1 MTKLSPR
8 AHVRL
13 APVIRVASCSV
24 LALLSLAGCATN
36 SSPTAKDRAAATDST
51 SASGPQAAP
60 GLRETGP
67 GVERFYRI
75 RTPGAPAIM
84 PDGSLLVRDLPEGV
98 PQVYRIPPGADGK
111 AVAVAK
117 PKELVGA
124 QKLTN
129 FADGATGYSV
139 SPDDKR
145 VIVMTAAGG
154 NERNQVYL
162 LDVLNPNPA
171 TNLTP
176 VLVNPEVVFRPNGW
190 SRDSQ
195 SFYYSANDTDPNNF
209 HLSRYDFATK
219 ASTKLLARDGDWS
232 VADSTTDGSRL
243 VVTQYR
249 SSTDA
254 DVSILDTKTGAL
266 TLLNPAVVPA
276 GQTAGIEPVG
286 FSPDEKTVYV
296 ISDHEQGIKRLFA
309 IDLATMKSSKP
320 LPQFDRYEL
329 DSAGFSEGRK
339 LFSVSVNEEGY
350 GVPHV
355 FRVQGNTFRK
365 LELPAIDKGVVSLTE
380 LEDDR
385 IGWSLSN
392 ARTPN
397 LAFTWNV
404 PAEGAFAQPPRQL
417 SFADTQ
423 GIDLTSFTLPEL
435 VQVTSFDGKQIPAF
449 LYLPAGAKK
458 GTPIPFVVD
467 YHGGPEAQYRPDYS
481 TFVQYL
487 LSEGFG
493 VLRPNVR
500 GSSGYGREFLM
511 ADDYKLRWGA
521 VRDGWHCAKWLVD
534 NGYAVP
540 GKIASYG
547 GSYGGFMTTAVQ
559 VEDTNRLEA
568 GDIKQRLFGASINV
582 VGVINFKT
590 FLERTS
596 GYRRKLREVEY
607 GPLSDPD
614 FLNSVSP
621 LLQADKI
628 NVPMLLAHGA
638 NDPRVPV
645 TEAMQMAEALMRRG
659 WDPEQIYFDDEGHGF
674 AKLENRL
681 LFAKRASRFLK
692 KHIAE

>member
-1 MTKLSPR
+1 MLTKSSRFAL
-8 AHVRL
+8 
-13 APVIRVASCSV
+13 PVV
-24 LALLSLAGCATN
+24 ALLALAGCA
-36 SSPTAKDRAAATDST
+36 SST
-51 SASGPQAAP
+51 SQSSSSKASPRAASGPQAAP
-60 GLRETGP
+60 GLVETGP

-75 RTPGAPAIM
+75 RTPGAPAIL

-98 PQVYRIPPGADGK
+98 PQVYRIPAGPNGQ

-145 VIVMTAAGG
+145 VLVTTAAGG

-162 LDVLNPNPA
+162 LDVTNPNPA
-171 TNLTP
+171 SNLTP
-176 VLVNPEVVFRPNGW
+176 ILVNPEVVFRPNGW

-195 SFYYSANDTDPNNF
+195 SFYYSANDSDPNNF

-219 ASTKLLARDGDWS
+219 TSTKLLSRDGDWS
-232 VADSTTDGSRL
+232 VADATTDGSRVL
-243 VVTQYR
+243 VIQYR

-254 DVSILDTKTGAL
+254 DVSILDTKTGTL

-276 GQTAGIEPVG
+276 GQTAGLEPVG

-309 IDLATMKSSKP
+309 IDLASMKSSKP
-320 LPQFDRYEL
+320 LPQFDAFEL

-355 FRVQGNTFRK
+355 FRVAGNAFTK
-365 LELPAIDKGVVSLTE
+365 LELPAIERGVVSLTE

-392 ARTPN
+392 ARTPG

-404 PAEGAFAQPPRQL
+404 PAPGAPAQAPRQL

-423 GIDLTSFTLPEL
+423 GIDFSTFALPTL
-435 VQVTSFDGKQIPAF
+435 VKVTSFDGKQIPAF
-449 LYLPAGAKK
+449 LYLPAGAKQ

-500 GSSGYGREFLM
+500 GSSGYGRDFLM

-521 VRDGWHCAKWLVD
+521 VRDGWHCAQWLVQ
-534 NGYAVP
+534 NNYAQP

-568 GDIKQRLFGASINV
+568 GDISQRLFGASINV

-607 GPLSDPD
+607 GPLSDSE

-674 AKLENRL
+674 AKLDNRL

-692 KHIAE
+692 RHITE